1 MPDCFSYWLTLQ
13 SLSAWSGIMFT
24 ERLNSEELHQHLA
37 MWHWLLHNWYAAT
50 QMDRLQS
57 SHSHNR
63 FIIVN
68 IYCSAFILSFMRFF
82 VNKRL
87 FLCILSLLFW
97 WTLTTNSWPITPAL
111 RHDQVPKKES
121 SKPSMNLRPQVHP
134 HTRNSWQ
141 NLWRLRKKWF
151 FFTFDQKM
159 GQKVLKMGFKCLGL
173 VWYVF
178 VWLGCDQNWSELKNR
193 IQLCLL

>member
-1 MPDCFSYWLTLQ
+1 MVIFSAGDYHKKVLPASQLDIEEDIGAHYT
-13 SLSAWSGIMFT
+13 
-24 ERLNSEELHQHLA
+24 REELIS
-37 MWHWLLHNWYAAT
+37 NG
-50 QMDRLQS
+50 
-57 SHSHNR
+57 
-63 FIIVN
+63 F
-68 IYCSAFILSFMRFF
+68 C
-82 VNKRL
+82 
-87 FLCILSLLFW
+87 
-97 WTLTTNSWPITPAL
+97 TPAL

-173 VWYVF
+173 VWYVL
-178 VWLGCDQNWSELKNR
+178 VWLDCDQNWSELKNR
-193 IQLCLL
+193 IQTAFYSKFQSSFQTPGN